1 MPSAA
6 MIHAAKSKTNF
17 HANHEMSDPQNKQAD
32 ANVRVTDVQKHYE
45 LEGETIRA
53 VDGVSMSVAA
63 GAFVAVMGPSGSG
76 KTTLLHLIGGLD
88 VPDRG
93 RIEIAGRAINEMTD
107 AERTVFRRR
116 HVGVVFQAYN
126 LFPNLTAL
134 ENVMLPYLVDS
145 KAADS
150 TRQRATEMLGRV
162 HLDKRLSHRP
172 ALMSGG
178 EQQRVAIAR
187 ALMLDPVLLLAD
199 EPTGNLDPTSSRDVW
214 QLMRNLCVE
223 FDTTVIMVTHEAV
236 AAAQA
241 DRVLMIRGGQI
252 VGDVETRGGGDE
264 ALVASRYAQLVE

>member
-1 MPSAA
+1 
-6 MIHAAKSKTNF
+6 
-17 HANHEMSDPQNKQAD
+17 MSDPDKQLID
-32 ANVRVTDVQKHYE
+32 ANVSVVDVQKHYE

-53 VDGVSMSVAA
+53 VDGVSMSAAA
-63 GAFVAVMGPSGSG
+63 GEFVAVMGPSGSG

-134 ENVMLPYLVDS
+134 ENVMLPYLVDG
-145 KAADS
+145 KASDS

-162 HLDKRLSHRP
+162 NLDKRLSHRP

-214 QLMRNLCVE
+214 RLMRNLCVE

-252 VGDVETRGGGDE
+252 VGDVETQGGGDE